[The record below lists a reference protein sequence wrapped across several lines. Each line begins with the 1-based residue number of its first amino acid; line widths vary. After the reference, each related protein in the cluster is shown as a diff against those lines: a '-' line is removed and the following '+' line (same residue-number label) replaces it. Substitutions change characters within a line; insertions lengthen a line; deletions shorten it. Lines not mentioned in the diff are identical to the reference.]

1 MDTVVLARVKNGFE
15 HILRYLDVNKTWKSC
30 LVIFILSF
38 GIRTSLIVWRMQYL
52 KAEIPEA
59 VRIAQSVAQ
68 TGVFGN
74 PYMVPTGPT
83 AHSAPFFPF
92 LLGMVYRFFGQGQ
105 QGELAKEL
113 LSTAACSLQYS
124 ILPFAAGCL
133 GWPARIGVLGGL
145 MGALFPFRFWLETKG
160 SLEQVYVALALLW
173 VVIET
178 GAAWKT
184 RQYTLSSAI
193 RRGVAW
199 GVAFHVSASLL
210 PVCLALLAIEVFVIE
225 KGHVRSQIRYLAIL
239 VVVMILLVLPWT
251 GRNYFQFGKLF
262 FMRDNLGLE
271 LSVSNNEF
279 AKPLLDDNI
288 TAPKYHHPGSSVAE
302 AIKLQGMGEI
312 AYNRERLGEA
322 LGWIEAHPA
331 AFGKLTLLRVR
342 YFWFPR
348 MQRAWQT
355 LFYGL
360 LTLFGFCGAYRAVCR
375 RELAALLILSAWL
388 TFPLIYYLIESADRY
403 RYPIDWMLLLCACYC
418 LDGIMIAANRSEQKP
433 SLASPTPS

>member
-1 MDTVVLARVKNGFE
+1 VRVRNGLE
-15 HILRYLDVNKTWKSC
+15 RLLRYLDVNQIWKSC
-30 LVIFILSF
+30 LVVFILSF

-52 KAEIPEA
+52 KVEIPEA
-59 VRIAQSVAQ
+59 ARIAQSIAQ

-113 LSTAACSLQYS
+113 LSTAACSLQYA

-133 GWPARIGVLGGL
+133 GWRARIGVLGGL
-145 MGALFPFRFWLETKG
+145 LGALFPFRFWLETKG

-173 VVIET
+173 VVTET

-184 RQYTLSSAI
+184 RRYTLSSAI
-193 RRGVAW
+193 RRSMAW

-210 PVCLALLAIEVFVIE
+210 PVCVALLAIEVIVIE

-239 VVVMILLVLPWT
+239 ISVMILLVLPWT
-251 GRNYFQFGKLF
+251 ARNYLRFGKLF

-288 TAPKYHHPGSSVAE
+288 KAPKYHHPGSSVAE

-312 AYNRERLGEA
+312 AYNRERLREA
-322 LGWIEAHPA
+322 LSWIEANPA
-331 AFGKLTLLRVR
+331 AFGKLTLLRAR

-355 LFYGL
+355 MFYGL
-360 LTLFGFCGAYRAVCR
+360 LTLFGFCGAWRAARR
-375 RELAALLILSAWL
+375 RELAALLLLPVWL

-403 RYPIDWMLLLCACYC
+403 RYPIDWMLLLCACSC
-418 LDGIMIAANRSEQKP
+418 LDGMLTADNRSEQKP
-433 SLASPTPS
+433 SLALPTPS